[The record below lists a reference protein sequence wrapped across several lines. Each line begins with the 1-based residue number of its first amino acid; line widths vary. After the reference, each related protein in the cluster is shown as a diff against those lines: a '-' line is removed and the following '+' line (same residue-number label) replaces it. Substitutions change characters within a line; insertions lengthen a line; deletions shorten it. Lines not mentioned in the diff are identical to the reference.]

1 MRPISHN
8 AQNYKAQTT
17 KIVIPILCRFHI
29 STQFIVLYKQK
40 NLTVLCEIQPVY
52 HTEKRLQN
60 LSSTSYHFSPKK
72 KVVVWKNRE
81 DRSVNWFSCDTFNNK
96 KRDLSI
102 ILYRRMHLLPKTAWY
117 TLFSSVMTMKDDVK
131 ALWQAS
137 ETSSFSWSS
146 EETSMANV
154 RTLEYSIGL
163 SENWSIRKMAYIL
176 FRTR

>member
-1 MRPISHN
+1 MRKTIRHRQQRSLFQFFAGFTYPLSLL
-8 AQNYKAQTT
+8 YFTSK
-17 KIVIPILCRFHI
+17 KIWLSCV
-29 STQFIVLYKQK
+29 
-40 NLTVLCEIQPVY
+40 EIQPVY
-52 HTEKRLQN
+52 HTEERLQN

-72 KVVVWKNRE
+72 EVVVWKNRE

-154 RTLEYSIGL
+154 CTLEYSIGL
-163 SENWSIRKMAYIL
+163 SENWSIRKMAYVL
-176 FRTR
+176 FRTSR